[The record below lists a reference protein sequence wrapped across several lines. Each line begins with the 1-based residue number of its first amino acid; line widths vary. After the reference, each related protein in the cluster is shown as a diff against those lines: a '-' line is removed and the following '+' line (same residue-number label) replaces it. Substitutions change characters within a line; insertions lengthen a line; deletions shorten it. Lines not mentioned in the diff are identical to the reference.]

1 MKQARDSRIDPRAGQ
16 SVCGVI
22 LASVLLL
29 SACSQPEQPRPA
41 VDARDVIATVT
52 ESVADRTNII
62 IIMADDLGYGDLGSY
77 GGHAIRTPH
86 IDSLARE
93 GIRFTDFHASD
104 SLCTPSRAGL
114 LTGRYA
120 KRMGL
125 DFPLQAENMPFW
137 ISVVNQIGFLSGK
150 AGLMDIATEGGASGL
165 YAYEITL
172 AEALK
177 VGGYATGMVG
187 KWHLG
192 DYATNPAHN
201 PLRHGFDFYF
211 GVPHS
216 NDMHPF
222 PLYQGEEQVLANV
235 DDQSIL
241 TRRYTEEAIRFIES
255 SKQGPFFLYFAHTFP
270 HRPLYA
276 SETFRNRSEG
286 GIFGDTVEEIDWS
299 VGEILTALDRHGL
312 IDNTLIV
319 FTSDNGPWYQ
329 GSPGGLRGRK
339 GQSFEGG
346 HRVPFLARW
355 PGEIA
360 AGAVSSEPAMNIDL
374 FPTCLALA
382 GLSLPADRIIDGES
396 IVSLLRRPG
405 SPSPHGQMFFYHHG
419 ELEGV
424 REGKWKYFR
433 SVNHYVWPM
442 PANKERGGMSEFTT
456 GPLALLFNLEIDPDE
471 SYDLSEKHPEVA
483 RKLADEMTRWQEGMR
498 INRAGEKRQRASK

>member
-1 MKQARDSRIDPRAGQ
+1 MNRRIKSRTEPRTGQ
-16 SVCGVI
+16 SFCG
-22 LASVLLL
+22 LLL
-29 SACSQPEQPRPA
+29 VSTLLLQACTQQEEPRPP
-41 VDARDVIATVT
+41 VDARDVIATVRAA
-52 ESVADRTNII
+52 VVDQPNII
-62 IIMADDLGYGDLGSY
+62 IILADDLGYGDLGSY
-77 GGHAIRTPH
+77 GSRAIRTPH
-86 IDSLARE
+86 IDRLADE

-104 SLCTPSRAGL
+104 SVCTPSRAGL

-125 DFPLQAENMPFW
+125 DFPLQSENIPFW
-137 ISVVNQIGFLSGK
+137 TGVVNQLGFLSGRL
-150 AGLMDIATEGGASGL
+150 GLMDMATEGGASGL
-165 YAYEITL
+165 HAYEITV

-192 DYATNPAHN
+192 DFATNPDYN

-216 NDMHPF
+216 NDMQPF
-222 PLYQGEEQVLANV
+222 PLYQGEKQLLANV
-235 DDQSIL
+235 DDQTIL
-241 TRRYTEEAIRFIES
+241 TRRYTAEAIRFIES

-276 SETFRNRSEG
+276 SERFRNRSEA

-299 VGEILTALDRHGL
+299 VGELLAVLDRNGL
-312 IDNTLIV
+312 QDNTLIV

-346 HRVPFLARW
+346 HRVPFIARW
-355 PGEIA
+355 PRRIA
-360 AGAVSSEPAMNIDL
+360 AGGLSREPAMNIDL
-374 FPTCLALA
+374 FPTCLELA
-382 GLSLPADRIIDGES
+382 GLSLPADRIIDGKS
-396 IVSLLRRPG
+396 MVSLLTRPG
-405 SPSPHGQMFFYHHG
+405 SPSLHERMFFFHQG

-433 SVNHYVWPM
+433 SINHYVWPM
-442 PANKERGGMSEFTT
+442 PVNKKSGGLSEHTT
-456 GPLALLFNLEIDPDE
+456 GPLPLLFNLEIDPDE
-471 SYDLSEKHPEVA
+471 SYDLSGRHPEVA
-483 RKLADEMTRWQEGMR
+483 RKLADGMTQWEEGMR
-498 INRAGEKRQRASK
+498 TQGAGEKH